1 LTPNYRSPLLLG
13 AGFAI
18 LLLALNIAL
27 TFHNTRQLNE
37 DNYWVAHTHE
47 VMTGLADVLSLA
59 QDAETGQRGYVI
71 TGESRYLE
79 PYNSAIN
86 SVNKQVDELEQ
97 LTSDDPH
104 QQARFPELRK
114 HIAAKLS
121 ELAETVALRRNDG
134 FDVAQKVVL
143 ADRGKNEMDSVRH
156 IVGEMVE
163 DEKDLLKSRAQKSYR
178 TYIFA
183 VVTGLLS
190 GLSAL
195 GAIAAFTVLLNRH
208 LIARAKA
215 SAIIAEQGE
224 RWRTTLASIGD
235 AVISTDR
242 DARITNMNSVA
253 QSLTGWSHSA
263 AIGQP
268 LDTIFRIVNES
279 TRDAVEN
286 PAIRALKEGIIVGL
300 ANHTILIAKDGSE
313 KAIDDSAAPIRCKD
327 GEIVGSVLVFRDVSE
342 RRQAERISRQDEAR
356 RTAMFETAL
365 DCVVSIDHTGTVVE
379 FNAAAERTFG
389 YSRDNVIGRELASI
403 IIPPQY
409 REQHRKGLA
418 HYLETG
424 EGPVL
429 NQRLELSAVRADATE
444 FPIELTVIRIPVDGP
459 PLFTAFLRDITER
472 RQAEQALRDSE
483 NREQQTAN
491 ELRQLAAELS
501 EADHRKNE
509 FLAMLAHE
517 LRNPLAPIR
526 NALQIVQ
533 LSGESGETIRSAS
546 EMMER
551 QIAQLVR
558 LVDDLLDVS
567 RISRGKIELRRE
579 QVELSSI
586 ISQAIETT
594 RPAVECAKH
603 QLTVKLPSQ
612 PIYLDADLLRL
623 AQVFSNLLNNS
634 CKYTEP
640 EGHIS
645 LAAEVQ
651 ENEVVITVRDTG
663 IGIPPEALPKVFDMF
678 TQVDRS
684 LERSQ
689 GGLGIGLT
697 LVQRI
702 VELHGGSVTATSAGV
717 GRGSEFVVRLPMV
730 VEQLGRVP
738 KSDTG
743 KTTPNSSHRILVADD
758 NRDSA
763 LSLAVLLRM
772 SGNET
777 QMAHDG
783 SAALEAAA
791 TFNPEIV
798 LLDIGMPKMNGYEVA
813 RKLRETEAGKKMVL
827 VALTGWGQEED
838 RQKSRD
844 AGFDGHL
851 VKPVE
856 HEVLTRL
863 LFELLS
869 TPKADSSQ

>member
-1 LTPNYRSPLLLG
+1 LTPNYRSPFLLG
-13 AGFAI
+13 SGFAI
-18 LLLALNIAL
+18 LLLALNVAL
-27 TFHNTRQLNE
+27 TFHNTRQLNG

-47 VMTGLADVLSLA
+47 VMTGLANVLSLA
-59 QDAETGQRGYVI
+59 QDAETGERGYVI

-79 PYNSAIN
+79 PYNSAIIG
-86 SVNKQVDELEQ
+86 VNKQVDEVQQ
-97 LTSDDPH
+97 LTSDNPH
-104 QQARFPELRK
+104 QQSRFPELRK

-134 FDVAQKVVL
+134 FEAAQKVVL
-143 ADRGKNEMDSVRH
+143 TDRGKNEMDFVSR
-156 IVGEMVE
+156 IVGEMLE
-163 DEKDLLKSRAQKSYR
+163 HEKDLLKTRAQKSNR
-178 TYIFA
+178 TYTFA

-195 GAIAAFTVLLNRH
+195 AAIAAFTVLLNRH
-208 LIARAKA
+208 LVARAKA
-215 SAIIAEQGE
+215 SATIAEQGE

-235 AVISTDR
+235 AVISTDGN
-242 DARITNMNSVA
+242 ARITNMNAVA
-253 QSLTGWSHSA
+253 ESLTGWSDSE

-268 LDTIFRIVNES
+268 LDTIFRIINES

-286 PAIRALKEGIIVGL
+286 PAIRALKEGTIVGL
-300 ANHTILIAKDGSE
+300 ANHTILIAKNGSE

-342 RRQAERISRQDEAR
+342 RRQVERISRLNEAR
-356 RTAMFETAL
+356 KTAMFETAL
-365 DCVVSIDHTGTVVE
+365 DCIVSIDHTGIVVE

-389 YSRDNVIGRELASI
+389 YSRDNVIGRELAAI
-403 IIPPQY
+403 LIPPQY

-418 HYLETG
+418 LYLETG
-424 EGPVL
+424 AGPVL
-429 NQRLELSAVRADATE
+429 NQRLELSAIRADATE
-444 FPIELTVIRIPVDGP
+444 FPIELTVIRIPIDGP

-483 NREQQTAN
+483 NRERQTAN

-501 EADHRKNE
+501 EGDHRKNE

-533 LSGESGETIRSAS
+533 LSGEGGETIRSAS
-546 EMMER
+546 EMMKR

-579 QVELSSI
+579 RVELSSI

-594 RPAVECAKH
+594 RPAVECANH
-603 QLTVKLPSQ
+603 QLTVELPSR
-612 PIYLDADLLRL
+612 PIYLDADPVRL

-634 CKYTEP
+634 CKYTER
-640 EGHIS
+640 EGQIS
-645 LAAEVQ
+645 LAAEVH
-651 ENEVVITVRDTG
+651 ENEVVISVRDTG
-663 IGIPPEALPKVFDMF
+663 VGIPPEALPKIFEMF

-717 GRGSEFVVRLPMV
+717 GRGSEFVVRLPTV
-730 VEQLGRVP
+730 VEQLGQIP
-738 KSDTG
+738 KSDIS
-743 KTTPNSSHRILVADD
+743 KTTPNPSHRILVADD

-763 LSLAVLLRM
+763 LSLALLLRM

-777 QMAHDG
+777 QLAHDG
-783 SAALEAAA
+783 TAALEAAA

-827 VALTGWGQEED
+827 IALTGWGREED

-856 HEVLTRL
+856 HDVLTRL

-869 TPKADSSQ
+869 TPKANSSQ